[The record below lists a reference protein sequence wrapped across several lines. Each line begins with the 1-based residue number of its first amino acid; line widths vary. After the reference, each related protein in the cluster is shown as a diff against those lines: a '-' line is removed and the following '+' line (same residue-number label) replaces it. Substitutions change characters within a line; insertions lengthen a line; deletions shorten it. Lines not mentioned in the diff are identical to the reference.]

1 MTIDTKKI
9 YSTISQ
15 FQGEMTQ
22 AHFELVSTYL
32 YEGQNSKLKDLDCN
46 LILTYL
52 IFKSLKLSNEK
63 KLQYN
68 YNDLININQSSPI
81 NLKKSEIA
89 VDLGYPRESVRRNL
103 NKLEKYNFIRID
115 NKEIIINMNDCL
127 SDMNIERYENS
138 LNKIL
143 DIILKNIN
151 VETNFYNKSN
161 RVSIN
166 FEKKFSLI
174 WYYFLEMII
183 DISIVWKEYHTSL
196 ECWYIFGTCVLNQ
209 TYNTRNYSSEKNDEN
224 TTENFIL
231 NITGTKSIRGL
242 NPTTLSELT
251 GIPRETVTRHL
262 AKLLKNRIIT
272 KDRQNLFYFQS
283 VQVKRKSLIKNIE
296 FVKNRV
302 TEFVYKVIKTM
313 N

>member
-52 IFKSLKLSNEK
+52 IFKSLKLLNEK

-103 NKLEKYNFIRID
+103 NKLEKNNFIRID

-143 DIILKNIN
+143 DIVLKNIK

-209 TYNTRNYSSEKNDEN
+209 TYNTRDYSFEKNDEN

-262 AKLLKNRIIT
+262 AKLLKNRTIT
-272 KDRQNLFYFQS
+272 KDRKNLFYFPS
-283 VQVKRKSLIKNIE
+283 IHVQRKSLIKNIE
-296 FVKNRV
+296 FVKNKV
-302 TEFVYKVIKTM
+302 TDFIYKVTKTM

>member
-1 MTIDTKKI
+1 MTIDAKKI

-32 YEGQNSKLKDLDCN
+32 YEGQNSKLRDLDCN

-52 IFKSLKLSNEK
+52 IFKSLKLLNEK

-127 SDMNIERYENS
+127 SDINIERYENS
-138 LNKIL
+138 LNKML
-143 DIILKNIN
+143 DIVLKNIK
-151 VETNFYNKSN
+151 VETNLYNKSN

-183 DISIVWKEYHTSL
+183 DISLVWKEYHTSL

-209 TYNTRNYSSEKNDEN
+209 TYNTRDYSSEKNDEN
-224 TTENFIL
+224 TTENFII

-262 AKLLKNRIIT
+262 AKLLDNRTIT
-272 KDRQNLFYFQS
+272 KDRKNLFYFPS
-283 VQVKRKSLIKNIE
+283 IRVQRKSLIKNVE
-296 FVKNRV
+296 FVKNKV
-302 TEFVYKVIKTM
+302 TEFVYKVTKTM

>member
-32 YEGQNSKLKDLDCN
+32 YEGQNSKLRDLDCN

-52 IFKSLKLSNEK
+52 IFKSLKSLNEK

-68 YNDLININQSSPI
+68 YNDLLNINQLSPI

-89 VDLGYPRESVRRNL
+89 IDLSYPRESVRRNL
-103 NKLEKYNFIRID
+103 NKLVKYNFIRIV
-115 NKEIIINMNDCL
+115 NKEIIINMNNCL
-127 SDMNIERYENS
+127 SEMNIERYENS
-138 LNKIL
+138 FNKIL
-143 DIILKNIN
+143 DIVLKNIK

-174 WYYFLEMII
+174 WYYFLEMVI
-183 DISIVWKEYHTSL
+183 DISIVWKDYHTSL
-196 ECWYIFGTCVLNQ
+196 ACWYIFGTCVLNQ
-209 TYNTRNYSSEKNDEN
+209 TYNTRDYSFETNDKN

-262 AKLLKNRIIT
+262 AKLLKNRTIT
-272 KDRQNLFYFQS
+272 KDRKNLYYFPSIRAQ
-283 VQVKRKSLIKNIE
+283 RKSLIKNVE

-302 TEFVYKVIKTM
+302 TEFVYKVTKTM

>member
-52 IFKSLKLSNEK
+52 IFKSLKLLNEK

-68 YNDLININQSSPI
+68 YNDLLNINQLSPI

-262 AKLLKNRIIT
+262 AKLLDNRIIK
-272 KDRQNLFYFQS
+272 KDRQNLFYFPS